1 MPLTTGHQAG
11 LSREDHIGGNKMTP
25 VIAVKPVRI
34 IWTGFLVIFIDKNPK
49 FADPKH

>member
-1 MPLTTGHQAG
+1 MVQTTGHQAG
-11 LSREDHIGGNKMTP
+11 LSSEDNIGGNKMTS
-25 VIAVKPVRI
+25 VIAVKPVQI